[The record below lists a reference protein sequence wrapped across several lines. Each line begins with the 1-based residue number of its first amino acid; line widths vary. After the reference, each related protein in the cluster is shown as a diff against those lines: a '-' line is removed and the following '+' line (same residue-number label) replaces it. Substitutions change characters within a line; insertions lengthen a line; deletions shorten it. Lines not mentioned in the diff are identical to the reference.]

1 MSGRVAFIIEGY
13 SGIAGAIQSGSL
25 KAIAV
30 ASAQRLPEFPNLPT
44 VAETIPGFEATGWQI
59 LVAPLGT
66 PDAIIRAVSEDL
78 RKVISDQEFQKIIAQ
93 RGSYAR
99 AMTPAET
106 TAFVQAQQQMWQPVL
121 DRLPGRH

>member
-1 MSGRVAFIIEGY
+1 MRPTPGGTVLVTSFVFVAALAF
-13 SGIAGAIQSGSL
+13 SQMQSLDPKETFAAAHFSSQE
-25 KAIAV
+25 A
-30 ASAQRLPEFPNLPT
+30 
-44 VAETIPGFEATGWQI
+44 AE
-59 LVAPLGT
+59 V
-66 PDAIIRAVSEDL
+66 IRAVSEDR
-78 RKVISDQEFQKIIAQ
+78 RKLISDQGFQKIIAQ